1 MSDQVTVNGVLYDWE
16 SLTVVGPQG
25 TFIGITEISW
35 KSKQEKEN
43 RYGKGGAPRGVGR
56 KNYEPEASITLDPD
70 EFERLRQALGGTV
83 YRKAF
88 LVELNMAPPDA
99 PSSSVTLKGC
109 MVNDIDQSA
118 KQGEGKIEVKCSLRV
133 GMILRDGVAEYE

>member
-1 MSDQVTVNGVLYDWE
+1 MADQITVNGVLYDWE
-16 SLTVVGPQG
+16 SVTVVGPQG
-25 TFIGITEISW
+25 TFIGISEITW

-56 KNYEPEASITLDPD
+56 KNYEPEASMTLDPD
-70 EFERLRQALGGTV
+70 EFDRLRGALGGSV

-88 LVELNMAPPDA
+88 LIEITMTPPDA
-99 PSSSVTLKGC
+99 PKSSVTLKGA
-109 MVNDIDQSA
+109 MINGVDESA
-118 KQGEGKIEVKCSLRV
+118 KQGEGKIEIKCDLRV